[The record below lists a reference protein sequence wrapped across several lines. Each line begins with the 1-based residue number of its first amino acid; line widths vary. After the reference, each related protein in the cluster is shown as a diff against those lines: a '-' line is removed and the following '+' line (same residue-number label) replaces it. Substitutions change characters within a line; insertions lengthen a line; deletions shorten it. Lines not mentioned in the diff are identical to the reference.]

1 VFLFVKSS
9 YLHISHFLK
18 PNKVCKFSPTNKNML
33 MRISKSYGFILLFF
47 LIGFL
52 AFGQSNRRLIEADDK
67 PLFTIRGSV
76 YEKDSYSPYKNV
88 EILVNGGNYTRT
100 NFDGAFNVKAKIG
113 DELIISHP
121 DFETIYHTITSNER
135 ISIEVVDAKQYSRS
149 SINKGDVKRFNEM
162 IDSADVYLK
171 KDAEKSIK
179 FIGNALDV
187 NINTTQSAEA
197 QELLGDIYRYWNQFD
212 LAISA
217 YRISLQNVK
226 TPSAQLK
233 LAKSYLDNGNFET
246 SLSTYK
252 TIDQKSLS
260 NYNKAVWFEGTGD
273 VYVQL
278 KDFTKAIKAYEDGLE
293 VAQKHLIAPKV
304 TDLNS
309 KIAQVYSD
317 QGQTSKA
324 KSYFSNSL
332 SLAKSE
338 NKKRA
343 VEEQIKVA
351 EFNNLNADYESEI
364 VLRKQAIEGI
374 KDIERD
380 SVITNESP
388 ITSQK
393 QNYKLGTAYLLN
405 NDLDN
410 AIPYFEKSIEEASEK
425 EDLVV
430 KKDATRKLSDV
441 LIEIGETKK
450 GYEMLAEHINTVDEL
465 YAKKIQEISQVAR
478 FSRNIAEQQNRIT
491 TLESDRALSK
501 STYELTQERNKSQQ
515 YIIYSLIGG
524 LVLLLITGFLMFKY
538 IKQQRLANNLLAL
551 KSLRSQMNPH
561 FIFNALNS
569 VNTFIATNDERTANK
584 YLSDFSQLMRAVLE
598 NSEEDFI
605 PLKKE
610 IELLNLYTKLEH
622 FRFQDK
628 FDYSIAVDETIDVE
642 EFQIPP
648 MLLQPYIENAVW
660 HGLRYKIE
668 KGHLNINI
676 QPKAKG
682 EITITISDD
691 GIGRSRSK
699 ALKTDHQKKQNSKGM
714 NNIKKRVAILNEMYK
729 DKVDVMI
736 DDFQD
741 LEDAGTKVVVTLKKD

>member
-1 VFLFVKSS
+1 MQQIKCYVK
-9 YLHISHFLK
+9 F
-18 PNKVCKFSPTNKNML
+18 F
-33 MRISKSYGFILLFF
+33 KSYCFLLLFWF
-47 LIGFL
+47 VGFL
-52 AFGQSNRRLIEADDK
+52 SFAQQERLDNRASNNTAV
-67 PLFTIRGSV
+67 FTIRGSV
-76 YEKDSYSPYKNV
+76 YEKESYTPYKNV
-88 EILVNGGNYTRT
+88 EIVVNGGRYTRT
-100 NFDGAFNVKAKIG
+100 FADGTFNLEVKIG
-113 DELIISHP
+113 DELIISHN
-121 DFETIYHTITSNER
+121 DFETIYYTVTSDER
-135 ISIEVVDAKQYSRS
+135 ITIEVIDAKQNGRS
-149 SINKGDVKRFNEM
+149 KRLSSDFKRFNEM

-179 FIGNALDV
+179 FIGNALNV
-187 NINTTQSAEA
+187 EINAEQSAQA
-197 QELLGDIYRYWNQFD
+197 HELLGDVYVYWKQYD

-217 YRISLQNVK
+217 FKISLQNAS
-226 TPSAQLK
+226 TASAKLK
-233 LAKSYLDNGNFET
+233 LAEAYRNDGDFNT
-246 SLSTYK
+246 SLSTYQQ
-252 TIDQKSLS
+252 IDEKDLS
-260 NYNKAVWFEGTGD
+260 NYQKTVWFEGLGD
-273 VYVQL
+273 TYVNL
-278 KDFTKAIKAYEDGLE
+278 KDYAKAIKAYEDGLK
-293 VAQKHLIAPKV
+293 VANKHLIAPKV

-309 KIAQVYSD
+309 KMAQVYSD
-317 QGQTSKA
+317 QGQTNKA
-324 KSYFSNSL
+324 KLLFSNSL
-332 SLAKSE
+332 NLAKNE

-343 VEEQIKVA
+343 VEEQVKVA
-351 EFNNLNADYESEI
+351 EFNSINADYDDEI

-380 SVITNESP
+380 SVIANESP
-388 ITSQK
+388 ITTQK
-393 QNYKLGTAYLLN
+393 QNYKIGNAYYLQ
-405 NDLDN
+405 NDLES
-410 AIPYFEKSIEEASEK
+410 AIPYYEKSREEADEK
-425 EDLVV
+425 EDLDV
-430 KKDATRKLSDV
+430 KLDATRKLSEAH
-441 LIEIGETKK
+441 LKSGNTEKAIEYNDEYK
-450 GYEMLAEHINTVDEL
+450 NVVDEL
-465 YAKKIQEISQVAR
+465 YAKKIQEISRAAR
-478 FSRNIAEQQNRIT
+478 ASRSIAEQQSRIT
-491 TLESDRALSK
+491 SLESDRALSK

-515 YIIYSLIGG
+515 LIIYSLIGG
-524 LVLLLITGFLMFKY
+524 LVLLLITGYLMFKY

-584 YLSDFSQLMRAVLE
+584 YLTDFSKLMRAVLE

-628 FDYSIAVDETIDVE
+628 FDYSIDVDETIDVE

-660 HGLRYKIE
+660 HGLRYKTE

-676 QPKAKG
+676 QPKTKD

-691 GIGRSRSK
+691 GIGRERSK

-729 DKVDVMI
+729 DKVDVTI
-736 DDFQD
+736 ADFQD

>member
-1 VFLFVKSS
+1 M
-9 YLHISHFLK
+9 
-18 PNKVCKFSPTNKNML
+18 KFF
-33 MRISKSYGFILLFF
+33 KSYCFLLLFWF
-47 LIGFL
+47 VGFL
-52 AFGQSNRRLIEADDK
+52 SFAQQERLDNRASNNTAV
-67 PLFTIRGSV
+67 FTIRGSV
-76 YEKDSYSPYKNV
+76 YEKESYTPYKNV
-88 EILVNGGNYTRT
+88 EIVVNGGRYTRT
-100 NFDGAFNVKAKIG
+100 FADGTFNLEVKIG
-113 DELIISHP
+113 DELIISHN
-121 DFETIYHTITSNER
+121 DFETIYYTVTSDER
-135 ISIEVVDAKQYSRS
+135 ITIEVIDAKQNGRS
-149 SINKGDVKRFNEM
+149 KRLSSDFKRFNEM

-179 FIGNALDV
+179 FIGNALNV
-187 NINTTQSAEA
+187 EINAEQSAQA
-197 QELLGDIYRYWNQFD
+197 HELLGDVYVYWKQYD

-217 YRISLQNVK
+217 FKISLQNAS
-226 TPSAQLK
+226 TASAKLK
-233 LAKSYLDNGNFET
+233 LAEAYRNDGDFNT
-246 SLSTYK
+246 SLSTYQQ
-252 TIDQKSLS
+252 IDEKDLS
-260 NYNKAVWFEGTGD
+260 NYQKTVWFEGLGD
-273 VYVQL
+273 TYVNL
-278 KDFTKAIKAYEDGLE
+278 KDYAKAIKAYEDGLK
-293 VAQKHLIAPKV
+293 VANKHLIAPKV

-309 KIAQVYSD
+309 KMAQVYSD
-317 QGQTSKA
+317 QGQTNKA
-324 KSYFSNSL
+324 KLLFSNSL
-332 SLAKSE
+332 NLAKNE

-343 VEEQIKVA
+343 VEEQVKVA
-351 EFNNLNADYESEI
+351 EFNSINADYDDEI

-380 SVITNESP
+380 SVIANESP
-388 ITSQK
+388 ITTQK
-393 QNYKLGTAYLLN
+393 QNYKIGNAYYLQ
-405 NDLDN
+405 NDLES
-410 AIPYFEKSIEEASEK
+410 AIPYYEKSREEADEK
-425 EDLVV
+425 EDLDV
-430 KKDATRKLSDV
+430 KLDATRKLSEAH
-441 LIEIGETKK
+441 LKSGNTEKAIEYNDEYK
-450 GYEMLAEHINTVDEL
+450 NVVDEL
-465 YAKKIQEISQVAR
+465 YAKKIQEISRAAR
-478 FSRNIAEQQNRIT
+478 ASRSIAEQQSRIT
-491 TLESDRALSK
+491 SLESDRALSK

-515 YIIYSLIGG
+515 LIIYSLIGG
-524 LVLLLITGFLMFKY
+524 LVLLLITGYLMFKY

-584 YLSDFSQLMRAVLE
+584 YLTDFSKLMRAVLE

-628 FDYSIAVDETIDVE
+628 FDYSIDVDETIDVE

-660 HGLRYKIE
+660 HGLRYKTE

-676 QPKAKG
+676 QPKTKD

-691 GIGRSRSK
+691 GIGRERSK

-729 DKVDVMI
+729 DKVDVTI
-736 DDFQD
+736 ADFQD

>member
-1 VFLFVKSS
+1 
-9 YLHISHFLK
+9 
-18 PNKVCKFSPTNKNML
+18 
-33 MRISKSYGFILLFF
+33 MRIYKTYYITVLLF

-52 AFGQSNRRLIEADDK
+52 AIGQNRELESADEHNTS
-67 PLFTIRGSV
+67 FTIRGSV
-76 YEKDSYSPYKNV
+76 YEKETRNPYKNV
-88 EILVNGGNYTRT
+88 EVLINGGRYVTTDFNGS
-100 NFDGAFNVKAKIG
+100 FDIKAKIG
-113 DELIISHP
+113 DELIIKHP
-121 DFETIYHTITSNER
+121 DFETIYYTVKSNER
-135 ISIEVVDAKQYSRS
+135 ISIEVIESKQSKYNSRS
-149 SINKGDVKRFNEM
+149 KGDFTRFNNM
-162 IDSADVYLK
+162 IDSADIYLK

-179 FIGNALDV
+179 FIGDALDV
-187 NINTTQSAEA
+187 NVNTNQSAEA
-197 QELLGDIYRYWNQFD
+197 HELLGDVYVYWKQYD

-217 YRISLQNVK
+217 YKVSLQNSKIASVE
-226 TPSAQLK
+226 LK
-233 LAKSYLDNGNFET
+233 LAKAYLNNGDFKT
-246 SLSTYK
+246 SLSSYQQ
-252 TIDQKSLS
+252 IDEKILT
-260 NYNKAVWFEGTGD
+260 NYEKAIWFEGIGD
-273 VYVQL
+273 ANL
-278 KDFTKAIKAYEDGLE
+278 KAKNFEKAITAYEDGLK
-293 VAQKHLIAPKV
+293 VAQKHLIAPKI

-309 KIAQVYSD
+309 KIAEVYSKK
-317 QGQTSKA
+317 GQTSKA

-351 EFNNLNADYESEI
+351 EFNSINADYESEI
-364 VLRKQAIEGI
+364 VLRKAAIQGI
-374 KDIERD
+374 RDIEVD
-380 SVITNESP
+380 SIISNDSP

-393 QNYKLGTAYLLN
+393 QNYKIGNAYLLS
-405 NDLDN
+405 NDFTN
-410 AIPYFEKSIEEASEK
+410 AIPYLEKSREVAGERG
-425 EDLVV
+425 DLDV
-430 KKDATRKLSDV
+430 KLDATRKLSEV
-441 LIEIGETKK
+441 NARLG
-450 GYEMLAEHINTVDEL
+450 NTEKTIAYNNEYKNVVDEL
-465 YAKKIQEISQVAR
+465 YAKKIQEISQAAR

-501 STYELTQERNKSQQ
+501 SKYELTQERNKRQEL
-515 YIIYSLIGG
+515 IIYSLIGG
-524 LVLLLITGFLMFKY
+524 LVLLLITGYLMFKY

-584 YLSDFSQLMRAVLE
+584 YLTDFSQLMRAVLE

-610 IELLNLYTKLEH
+610 IELLNLYAKLEH

-628 FDYSIAVDETIDVE
+628 FDYAIEVDPAIDVD

-660 HGLRYKIE
+660 HGLRYKTE
-668 KGHLNINI
+668 KGHLKIEI
-676 QPKAKG
+676 QPKSKD
-682 EITITISDD
+682 EITITIADD

-699 ALKTDHQKKQNSKGM
+699 ALKTEHQKKQNSKGM

-729 DKVDVMI
+729 DKVDVTI
-736 DDFQD
+736 SDFQE